1 MRMTMSASLSGVLC
15 SAPVDDAWRLGIGD
29 PTSLGW
35 VTAAGYIAV
44 SGLCLV
50 AALRTRQFAP
60 WLPKAMVR
68 PVFWAVLAAL
78 LFALGINKQLDLQ
91 LWFTQVAKQLA
102 LAQGWYPRRRV
113 VQIGFVAAVG
123 LAGIATGCWA
133 VRGAYREHVLA
144 VAGMSFLLCFVLIR
158 AASLHDLD
166 RVITT
171 RLGSVRLFHL
181 LEIGGIVC
189 VASGAWRRA
198 RFTRKAARA
207 APARRPPSAERGPT
221 GPA

>member
-1 MRMTMSASLSGVLC
+1 MRMTVPAALSGALC
-15 SAPVDDAWRLGIGD
+15 SAPVDEAWHLEIGD

-35 VTAAGYIAV
+35 VTAAGYVAV

-50 AALRTRQFAP
+50 TALRTRRFAP

-91 LWFTQVAKQLA
+91 MLFTQVAKQLA

-113 VQIGFVAAVG
+113 VQMCFVVAVG
-123 LAGIATGCWA
+123 LTGIATGCWA

-144 VAGMSFLLCFVLIR
+144 VVGMSFLLCFVLIR
-158 AASLHDLD
+158 AASLHDVD

-171 RLGSVRLFHL
+171 GLGSVRLFHL

-189 VASGAWRRA
+189 VASGAWRRC
-198 RFTRKAARA
+198 RFTRQAARA
-207 APARRPPSAERGPT
+207 ASARRPPSAEGR
-221 GPA
+221 A